1 MKRAGVL
8 LTLAWAGALANAGT
22 DTPASA
28 PAAASAPLAA
38 CHVPGIRN
46 SVLCGMVRRPLD
58 PAQAAGAQID
68 VHYVVAPAL
77 ARRKLPDPVF
87 MLAGGPGQSAIS
99 LAPQTLALF
108 ARLNNRRD
116 IVFVDQRGTGESAP
130 LNCEDTRRAP
140 LAEQADPQRQI
151 AQMLECRVRLQALPY
166 GQLRF
171 FTTVLASQD
180 LDAVRR
186 QLGAERIN
194 LIGGSYGTRA
204 ALDYQRQFP
213 AAVRR
218 SVLDGVAPPDMAL
231 PASFSTDGQAAL
243 EALFTA
249 CEAEVACQQAWP
261 NLRAEWH
268 TLLASLPLPVAA
280 THPLT
285 GEPERVRMTRE
296 MVLASVRGP
305 LYAPSL
311 AAALPAAIHAAAQG
325 RFDALLGL
333 SATVGRRAGAQFAS
347 GMHFSV
353 VCAEDVPLMSKSLDL
368 PGADF
373 GRDGA
378 HVYERVCADWPRG
391 SVPADFYRIAP
402 SQSPALLLSGGLD
415 PATPPRHGERVARAL
430 GPAAQHVVV
439 PNAGH
444 GVMGIGCMRDV
455 IFRFIDAEDD
465 HAASAVDA
473 SCVKTIPRAPAF
485 HPIPPGAA
493 APAS

>member
-1 MKRAGVL
+1 MKLAGVV
-8 LTLAWAGALANAGT
+8 LALGGWLVSASAAS
-22 DTPASA
+22 PASA
-28 PAAASAPLAA
+28 PATSAPQLSA

-46 SVLCGMVRRPLD
+46 SVLCSVVRRPLD
-58 PAQAAGAQID
+58 PAQPNGVQID

-99 LAPQTLALF
+99 LAPQALALL

-116 IVFVDQRGTGESAP
+116 IVFVDQRGTGRSAP
-130 LNCEDTRRAP
+130 LVCDDNRRAP
-140 LAEQADPQRQI
+140 LAELADPERQV
-151 AQMLECRVRLQALPY
+151 AHLLECRVRLQALPH

-186 QLGAERIN
+186 ALGAERIN
-194 LIGGSYGTRA
+194 LVGGSYGTRA

-231 PASFSTDGQAAL
+231 PASFSTDGQRAL
-243 EALFTA
+243 DALFTA
-249 CEAEVACQQAWP
+249 CEAEEACRKAWP
-261 NLRAEWH
+261 TLRAEWQA
-268 TLLASLPLPVAA
+268 LLASLPLPVTA

-285 GEPERVRMTRE
+285 GEPERVRVTRE
-296 MVLASVRGP
+296 MVLSSVRGP
-305 LYAPSL
+305 LYVPPL

-333 SATVGRRAGAQFAS
+333 SATLGGRRGGQFAQ

-353 VCAEDVPLMSKSLDL
+353 VCSEDMPLLAKSLDT

-378 HVYERVCADWPRG
+378 RLYERVCADWPRG
-391 SVPADFYRIAP
+391 SVPAAFYTIAP
-402 SQSPALLLSGGLD
+402 GTSPTLLFSGGLD

-430 GPAAQHVVV
+430 GPSAQHVVV

-444 GVMGIGCMRDV
+444 GVMGIGCVRDL
-455 IFRFIDAEDD
+455 IYRFIDGADER
-465 HAASAVDA
+465 SAGTVDA
-473 SCVKTIPRAPAF
+473 ACVTSIPRATAFRTVPA
-485 HPIPPGAA
+485 GAA
-493 APAS
+493 VPP